1 MTKIKEILFSK
12 NFLSLALLFL
22 VSALVYL
29 PLIDKFGY
37 SHDDWYLMYAA
48 KVKGASIFR
57 EVFAEDRPLRAFVLM
72 PAYTLFGE
80 NPLYFNLSA
89 YFFRLLS
96 GIGFLWTVQLLWAK
110 QRSVTLWM
118 ALLFLIYPGFLSQP
132 NGIDYQSQ
140 MVALAA
146 VTFSLALTLKSLS
159 ASNLFAR
166 SSFLLASAFLAWVYL
181 GLVEY
186 FIGIEILR
194 FLLIFV
200 VVLRGKET
208 FLKKIRKAFF
218 QSIPFF
224 LAPLPFIFWRF
235 FLFDSERG
243 ATDIGKQLGGFSE
256 SPFLIGATW
265 FINLVHDS
273 IKTLFLA
280 WGIPLSK
287 LAFGMRIKETLT
299 GFSLGFIVVLLIIA
313 VLFLLRK
320 DEKGTAE
327 VKSAQSE
334 RWQTEAI
341 WLGFLTLFA
350 GLLPITL
357 VNRSV
362 IFPSHS
368 RYTLAASI
376 GVAFIFVAVFY
387 FLANRKQRVVA
398 LSLFVF
404 VATLTHHANAI
415 YFAKETATIQEFWW
429 QVSWR
434 IPDITQET
442 TLIANYP
449 SGAAIEEEYFV
460 WGPANQIYYPE
471 GTSKSRVRP
480 GIYAFV
486 LTHDTVLNILTQQ
499 TQTSS
504 IRRGTIIYPDYQ
516 KILILTQPTPDSCL
530 QVIDGDQ
537 PAYSQWEDDRIMQ
550 IGSYSDPNYILSEA
564 ESHIPHQIVFGTEPA
579 HGWCYF
585 YEKAALARQRGDWGE
600 VYALDTEA
608 SQQGS
613 VAKDPIEWMPFLQSY
628 IHFDDIFRLTKVAK
642 EIKNNTYVRAQA
654 CETLRAMPDVSLE
667 AATVVDT
674 KICERP

>member
-1 MTKIKEILFSK
+1 MTKIKETLLSK
-12 NFLSLALLFL
+12 NFLSLGLLFL

-37 SHDDWYLMYAA
+37 THDDWYLMYAA
-48 KVKGASIFR
+48 KVKSASIFR

-72 PAYTLFGE
+72 PAYTFFGE

-89 YFFRLLS
+89 YFFRLFS

-110 QRSVTLWM
+110 QRSATLWM

-146 VTFSLALTLKSLS
+146 ATFSLALTLKSLS

-166 SSFLLASAFLAWVYL
+166 SSFLFASAFLAWVYL

-186 FIGIEILR
+186 FIGIEVLR
-194 FLLIFV
+194 FMLVFV
-200 VVLRGKET
+200 VVLRKEGE

-218 QSIPFF
+218 QSVPFL
-224 LAPLPFIFWRF
+224 LASLPFVFWRF

-256 SPFLIGATW
+256 SPLLIGATW
-265 FINLVHDS
+265 LINLMHDA

-299 GFSLGFIVVLLIIA
+299 GFSLGFIVVLLIVA
-313 VLFLLRK
+313 ALFLLRK
-320 DEKGTAE
+320 DEKGAVE
-327 VKSAQSE
+327 VESAQGE
-334 RWQTEAI
+334 RWQSEAI

-376 GVAFIFVAVFY
+376 GVAFILVAAAY
-387 FLANRKQRVVA
+387 FFKSRKQRVTA
-398 LSLFVF
+398 LSLLIFI
-404 VATLTHHANAI
+404 ATVTHYANTV
-415 YFAKETATIQEFWW
+415 YFTKETATIRDFWW

-449 SGAAIEEEYFV
+449 SGAVIEEEYFV

-480 GIYAFV
+480 GVYAFV

-499 TQTSS
+499 TQTSG

-516 KILILTQPTPDSCL
+516 KILILTQPTSDSCL
-530 QVIDGDQ
+530 QVIDGSQ
-537 PAYSQWEDDRIMQ
+537 PTYSHWEDDKIMQ
-550 IGSYSDPNYILSEA
+550 IGSYSDVGYILSGA
-564 ESHIPHQIVFGTEPA
+564 ESHTPPEIIFGEEPA

-585 YEKAALARQRGDWGE
+585 YEKADLARQRGDWDE
-600 VYALDTEA
+600 VYALGAEA
-608 SQQGS
+608 SQQGR

-628 IHFDDIFRLTKVAK
+628 IHIDDVDRLAKVAK
-642 EIKNNTYVRAQA
+642 EIKNNAFVRAQA
-654 CETLRAMPDVSLE
+654 CDVLLDMPEISSE
-667 AATVVDT
+667 AAIVVDT